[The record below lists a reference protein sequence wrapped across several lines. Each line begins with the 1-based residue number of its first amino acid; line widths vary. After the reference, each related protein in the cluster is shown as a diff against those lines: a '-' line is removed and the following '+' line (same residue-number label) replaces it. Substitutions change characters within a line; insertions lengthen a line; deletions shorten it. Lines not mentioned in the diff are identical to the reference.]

1 MSGEEFLI
9 RLFMKALE
17 TLGFGVIA
25 VIVMLLIQLVVYQTT
40 GFSIYNYFVK
50 ELSK

>member
-17 TLGFGVIA
+17 TLGYGFIA
-25 VIVMLLIQLVVYQTT
+25 IIVTLLIQLIVYQTT
-40 GFSIYNYFVK
+40 GFSIYNYLVK
-50 ELSK
+50 ELSE